1 VAATRLVIFDC
12 DGVLIDSEPLA
23 MRVLLEGLAEAGYEI
38 GEAAAYERFLGRSV
52 ATLQSVLRTEAGIE
66 LSQDRLDRMRQRL
79 FDVYRRELQPMPG
92 IPGVLDALTIPYCVA
107 SSSMLD
113 RLNLSLEVTGLLPR
127 FSPHLFSATM
137 VAQGKPA
144 PDLFLHAA
152 ERMGVAPAACLVIE
166 DSAPGI
172 EAAQRAG
179 MRVFGFL
186 GGGHARRPG
195 YRDNLAAL
203 APEVLFD
210 DMRQLPGLIGS
221 GRPSAGAPAGADKR
235 PGTEAQG

>member
-1 VAATRLVIFDC
+1 VVAATRLVIFDC
-12 DGVLIDSEPLA
+12 DGVLVDSEPLA
-23 MRVLLEGLAEAGYEI
+23 MRVLLAGLAEAGYDI
-38 GEAAAYERFLGRSV
+38 DEAAAYDRFLGRSI
-52 ATLQSVLRTEAGIE
+52 ATLQSVLRTEAGFE
-66 LSQDRLDRMRQRL
+66 LSQDRLDRMRQQL
-79 FDVYRRELQPMPG
+79 FEVYRQELKPMPG
-92 IPGVLDALTIPYCVA
+92 VPAVLDELTIPYCVA

-113 RLNLSLEVTGLLPR
+113 RLRLSLEVTGLLPR
-127 FSPHLFSATM
+127 FDPHLFSATM
-137 VAQGKPA
+137 VEQGKPA

-152 ERMGVAPAACLVIE
+152 ERMGVPPAACLVIE

-195 YRDNLAAL
+195 YRDKLAAL

-210 DMRQLPGLIGS
+210 DMRQLPGLIDAA
-221 GRPSAGAPAGADKR
+221 PSTASAAAGTGA
-235 PGTEAQG
+235 